1 MGGLWKPDN
10 NMSDKSHVLRSRYYE
25 NHVQSAKNR
34 FVDENVNITEQ
45 QKMVDILHYNLSFDL
60 FPEEKKFHASTTI
73 TGRILL
79 NEIDTIQFNFYDNYI
94 INSVKVNGNPT
105 EFVIKNKLISIINN
119 YSITDTFE
127 VKIDYTGSPERAG
140 FSGFSF
146 SKIDG
151 KSLVYTLSEPTY
163 ASSWFPCND
172 FPTDK
177 ALLDIWITNDSSQV
191 SVSNGILVDVENHNT
206 RKTYHWKTLYP
217 ISTYLIALYS
227 SDYVHFNDE
236 YISIDGLDTMAIDYY
251 VLANKLEN
259 AKIDFANHPKFIKFF
274 AELFGEYPFVKEKYG
289 VAEFLWQ
296 FGAMEHQTITGVASN
311 ILGGKYFFED
321 IYVHEVAHHWWGNAI
336 GPKSWKDIW
345 LNEGFSTYC
354 EALFDEQIYGNDAL
368 QSKMI
373 GLEKSDM
380 RGSLSNPGAFLFT
393 QTVYNKGAWVL
404 HMLRWQLDDELFFE
418 ILRQYYE
425 KYKYSNASTDDFR
438 QVCENVSNRNLVKF
452 FDQWIYGAG
461 RIEITYD
468 WQIEKFGDSYF
479 MFIEVNQEQEEYEE
493 YHFPLEIA
501 IQYEKAPKYQTFYID
516 KKSVQFRIES
526 KQSPEDI
533 IIDPNNWLL
542 ISADQK

>member
-10 NMSDKSHVLRSRYYE
+10 NMTDKSSVFRSRYYE
-25 NHVQSAKNR
+25 NHFQSAKNR
-34 FVDENVNITEQ
+34 FFDESVNITEQ

-60 FPEEKKFHASTTI
+60 FPEEKKFNASTII

-94 INSVKVNGNPT
+94 INSVKINGNPT
-105 EFVIKNKLISIINN
+105 EFVIKDKLISIINN

-206 RKTYHWKTLYP
+206 RTTYHWKTLYP

-251 VLANKLEN
+251 VLADNLEN
-259 AKIDFANHPKFIKFF
+259 AKIDFANHPKFIKLF

-311 ILGGKYFFED
+311 ILGGKDFFED

-354 EALFDEQIYGNDAL
+354 EALFDEQIYGKDAL

-404 HMLRWQLDDELFFE
+404 HMLRWQLGDELFFE
-418 ILRQYYE
+418 LLKQYYE
-425 KYKYSNASTDDFR
+425 KYKYSNASTDDFKR
-438 QVCENVSNRNLVKF
+438 VCEIVSNSNLGKF
-452 FDQWIYGAG
+452 FDQWIYGVG

-501 IQYEKAPKYQTFYID
+501 IQYKEKTKYQTFYID
-516 KKSVQFRIES
+516 SKSMQFRIES
-526 KQSPEDI
+526 KLSPEDI

-542 ISADQK
+542 ISADKK